1 MVKMKK
7 STKIIVSVI
16 AFIAAAS
23 AVTGKIFGDYVLN
36 TKYKGFT
43 TSKLPHNGSKKHED
57 FKERT
62 KKYADWLE
70 ENSEDIFLL
79 TKDNVKVHALLCRA
93 KKNSRKYIIMCH
105 GYKGRAQDLGF
116 QAYNFRNMGY
126 NVLSVDARASGKTQG
141 KFIGMGYID
150 KSDLKGYINFVL
162 ARDPQAQIVLYGIS
176 MGASE
181 VMMAAGEQLPQ
192 NVKAVVED
200 SGFTSVW
207 DILGYQLKETMRLPV
222 QPILF
227 LGSLYAKLRT
237 GLDFKRASAAEAVK
251 NTSLP
256 ILFIHGTKDKSV
268 PFEMFGELYES
279 CNSEKEAYVVE
290 GADHMHCDLAAPE
303 KYYGCI
309 EDFLNKYIK

>member
-43 TSKLPHNGSKKHED
+43 TSKLPHNGSQKHEE
-57 FKERT
+57 FKTRT
-62 KKYADWLE
+62 KKYAEWLE

-79 TKDNVKVHALLCRA
+79 TKDNVKVHALLC
-93 KKNSRKYIIMCH
+93 KTEKISRKYIIMCH

-141 KFIGMGYID
+141 KFVGMGYID

>member
-1 MVKMKK
+1 MKK

-43 TSKLPHNGSKKHED
+43 TSKLPHNGSQKHEE
-57 FKERT
+57 FKTRT
-62 KKYADWLE
+62 KKYAEWLE

-79 TKDNVKVHALLCRA
+79 TKDNVKVHALLC
-93 KKNSRKYIIMCH
+93 KTEKISRKYIIMCH

-141 KFIGMGYID
+141 KFVGMGYID